1 MTDRICELLHRYRTV
16 AVVGLSPKPERDS
29 HRVAR
34 YLKEQG
40 FRIIPVNP
48 GQTEIL
54 GETCYPS
61 LTAVPEPV
69 EIVDVFRRSDTV
81 PPIAEEA
88 VAIGAKVFWMQLG
101 IHHEAAVKRL
111 KEAGLEVVVD
121 HCIKVEQMR
130 CSRLL

>member
-1 MTDRICELLHRYRTV
+1 MTDRICKLLEQYRTV

-34 YLKEQG
+34 FLQEQG

-48 GQTEIL
+48 GQQEIL

-61 LTAVPEPV
+61 LSAIPEPV
-69 EIVDVFRRSDTV
+69 EIVDVFRRSETI

-88 VAIGAKVFWMQLG
+88 LQIGAKVFWMQLG
-101 IHHEAAVKRL
+101 IHNDEAVKML
-111 KEAGLEVVVD
+111 HDAGMEVVMD
-121 HCIKVEQMR
+121 HCIKVEYMR
-130 CSRLL
+130 CRQG